1 MAECAPRALDTRAR
15 ARALSLAS
23 ARRVSGE
30 LAEFHAFIQ
39 EDFGE
44 WNVGLPEPHIELLL
58 HS

>member
-1 MAECAPRALDTRAR
+1 MRTACSD

-23 ARRVSGE
+23 ARSVSGE